1 MTGPNSS
8 AQVREQLVA
17 IGALSSALDGA
28 DIEFWL
34 FGGWAVD
41 FWVGSVTRPHEDI
54 DVAAWRRDYESIA
67 TVLARA
73 GWRHAPT
80 TNDVVGTR
88 FRFGAVEAEF
98 TFIEPDGNDG
108 GQIVIPFPGKPMV
121 WSTLPF
127 GNHRRELN
135 GVPSRV
141 IPLALLR
148 AGKSVPRDGEIE
160 GAKDRADHA
169 ALAGLVE

>member
-1 MTGPNSS
+1 MTDPHPS

-17 IGALSSALDGA
+17 IGGLSSTLNRA

-54 DVAAWRRDYESIA
+54 DVAAWRGDYEAIK
-67 TVLARA
+67 TVLAGA

-80 TNDVVGTR
+80 PNDVVGTR

-98 TFIEPDGNDG
+98 TFIESGGNG
-108 GQIVIPFPGKPMV
+108 GEEIVIPFPGNPVV

-135 GVPSRV
+135 GVPTRV

-160 GAKDRADHA
+160 GAKDRADLA
-169 ALAGLVE
+169 ALAGLIE